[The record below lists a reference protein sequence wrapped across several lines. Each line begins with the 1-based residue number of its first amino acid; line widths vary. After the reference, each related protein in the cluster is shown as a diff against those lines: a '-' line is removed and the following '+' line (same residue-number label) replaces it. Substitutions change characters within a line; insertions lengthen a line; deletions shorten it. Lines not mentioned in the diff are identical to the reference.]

1 MIKAK
6 FIYTVID
13 APFFILN
20 SDSRIKCLETGAD
33 AYAFRDGLENMKGR
47 GQVIVVLKMWRVW
60 KFLSKCS
67 LCV

>member
-6 FIYTVID
+6 FIYIVID
-13 APFFILN
+13 APIFILN
-20 SDSRIKCLETGAD
+20 SDSQIKCVAMGTH

-47 GQVIVVLKMWRVW
+47 GQVIVVFKMWRVW
-60 KFLSKCS
+60 KILSKCS